1 MKLAE
6 LAKKPQLTKI
16 TIDDEET
23 VAEFGEPLEF
33 WTWDRQPMDVFL
45 KLAAI
50 DQSNTASVI
59 EAVRG
64 LILDEAGKEIITKEA
79 QLPTKVLMK
88 VITTVVESL
97 GKL

>member
-1 MKLAE
+1 MKLSE

-16 TIDDEET
+16 TISDEDI

-33 WTWDRQPMDVFL
+33 WTWDRQPMDLFL

-50 DQSNTASVI
+50 DQTNTASVI
-59 EAVRG
+59 DAVRG
-64 LILDEAGKEIITKEA
+64 LILDEDGKPVLDKDVT
-79 QLPTKVLMK
+79 LPTKVLMR
-88 VITTVVESL
+88 VITEVVESL